1 MFNPRNLSAAL
12 LNAISPPSL
21 TSYPSN
27 NINEEPGTHY
37 PGYPSGDGHNLR
49 PPCTTAHSAFQA
61 AGINAIHRLGQKA
74 NQTYVQ
80 QIRVCVFSCYHNC
93 AGLLESLMR
102 SLVKSRG
109 CRKRKAL
116 KCMCHL
122 KSPPTHFPWD
132 IYDELTLVIKIPQ
145 KCSHIMLLSFCC
157 QRRMAAGDWLGWKV
171 ERGPVLKMALY
182 PLKRDFCCLFV

>member
-27 NINEEPGTHY
+27 NINEGAGTHY
-37 PGYPSGDGHNLR
+37 PGYPSGDGHNLW

-61 AGINAIHRLGQKA
+61 AGINAIHRPGQKA

-109 CRKRKAL
+109 CRKRSFEVHVPPQKPPL
-116 KCMCHL
+116 H
-122 KSPPTHFPWD
+122 PPTFHETFMMSWP
-132 IYDELTLVIKIPQ
+132 
-145 KCSHIMLLSFCC
+145 CLLKY
-157 QRRMAAGDWLGWKV
+157 RRNV
-171 ERGPVLKMALY
+171 HT
-182 PLKRDFCCLFV
+182 